1 MQITFYYFTKRKN
14 STKIVNVEGT
24 TISFVYKQIT
34 DTHNPVIQ
42 INKWNNNWNYA
53 KIGNDYF
60 FVDSVSHITKDI
72 YEVALT
78 LDLLATYKTEIV
90 ASDAFVIYSENNF
103 NKHLLDNRLSSD
115 ANVIMT
121 QSYTDVSG
129 FPFGTGVGTGYFA
142 LTVLGY
148 LTGDVPKHGTA
159 TVTYFLTATE
169 MHNVIVSLMSPN
181 ALGLIEQYFKN
192 PFEAIVECYW
202 IPFNIS
208 TFTTLANANVSIGGV
223 ELKDGQGNSIVGKVS
238 YLPPTNLQ
246 GSSFTLDIPWIYD
259 DFRNLPPYTT
269 MNLFLP
275 CVGDV
280 PLDSATFYS
289 ETSLFIE
296 YTLDWVTGSLM
307 YDIRKGSSPHESVL
321 GRYSTNVKTLIPIGQ
336 QQSPIGKLGHM
347 FTALALGSEFG
358 FMSKKMYPGM
368 LTSFAGANSTLLQRD
383 EIKQNGGYNGSF
395 LNGQIG
401 PKKAVLTIRANNTSD
416 EPSNLAS
423 IIGRPCYKKLNLSLC
438 SGYVQ
443 TQNASIAIS
452 GFEREMVMINN
463 MLNGGVYIE

>member
-1 MQITFYYFTKRKN
+1 MEVTFYQFTKRKN
-14 STKIVNVEGT
+14 STKIVNVEG
-24 TISFVYKQIT
+24 SVVNFVYKQIT
-34 DTHNPVIQ
+34 DTHNPIIQ
-42 INKWNNNWNYA
+42 INKWNNTWNYA
-53 KIGNDYF
+53 KIGMNYY
-60 FVDSVSHITKDI
+60 FVDSVSHITKDV

-78 LDLLATYKTEIV
+78 LDLLATYKTEIL
-90 ASDAFVIYSENNF
+90 ATDAFVIYSENNY

-115 ANVIMT
+115 ANVIMQ

-129 FPFGTGVGTGYFA
+129 FPSNGGIGSGCFA

-148 LTGDVPKHGTA
+148 LDGDVPKHGTA
-159 TVTYFLTATE
+159 TVTYFLSATQ
-169 MHNVIVSLMSPN
+169 MHKVVVSLMSPN

-192 PFEAIVECYW
+192 PFDAIVECYW
-202 IPFNIS
+202 LPFDIS
-208 TFTTLANANVSIGGV
+208 TFTNLVNANVSIAGV
-223 ELKDGQGNSIVGKVS
+223 SLTDTEGNPIVGEVS

-246 GSSFTLDIPWIYD
+246 GNSFTLDIPWVYD

-275 CVGDV
+275 CIGDV
-280 PLDSATFYS
+280 ALDSTTFYS

-296 YTLDWVTGSLM
+296 YTMDWLTGSLM

-336 QQSPIGKLGHM
+336 QQSPIGKLSQA
-347 FTALALGSEFG
+347 FASIALGSEFG
-358 FMSKKMYPGM
+358 FMSRKMYPAM
-368 LTSFAGANSTLLQRD
+368 LTSFVGANSVLLQRD
-383 EIKQNGGYNGSF
+383 EIKQNGGYSGTF

-416 EPSNLAS
+416 EPTNLANV
-423 IIGRPCYKKLNLSLC
+423 IGRPCYKKLNLSLC
-438 SGYVQ
+438 TGYVQ
-443 TQNASIAIS
+443 TQNVSIAIS
-452 GFEREMVMINN
+452 GFEREMIIINN